1 MIQVIS
7 ERWNTLSRSERLLLA
22 VAAFLALRWLVARLG
37 EKAGGWF
44 WMLFGLLW
52 AWKYLF

>member
-1 MIQVIS
+1 MIQVLS